1 MTRTRAAS
9 LPAGVRPRMVFRI
22 HDRAGEFGSQ
32 NTVLSADDLAAIHRA
47 AEQLAAELDTRGA
60 GWDSC
65 RRTNEAGRMLS
76 ARQARRMLREVR
88 LLEQR
93 YYGAAVSMA
102 DLLRTAPGLTGL
114 LSRLADELM
123 SWVAFWDA
131 RCAEH
136 PAGFAHDC
144 PEPAAACPPP
154 ARDWNTD
161 SAELLPPVE
170 RAEQLTAAPCAPPAG
185 IAAS

>member
-9 LPAGVRPRMVFRI
+9 LPAGVRPRLVFRT
-22 HDRAGEFGSQ
+22 HCRTGEFS
-32 NTVLSADDLAAIHRA
+32 NRDTRLTADDLAAIQRA
-47 AEQLAAELDTRGA
+47 AEQLAAELNTRGA
-60 GWDSC
+60 GWDSH
-65 RRTNEAGRMLS
+65 RRTTEAGRMLT

-114 LSRLADELM
+114 LSLLADELM

-154 ARDWNTD
+154 AHDWNPD

-170 RAEQLTAAPCAPPAG
+170 RAEQLTTAPCAPPAG

>member
-9 LPAGVRPRMVFRI
+9 PHTGERAGMGFSS
-22 HDRAGEFGSQ
+22 HDRAGEFPNRS
-32 NTVLSADDLAAIHRA
+32 TRLAADDLAAIQRT

-60 GWDSC
+60 GWDSH
-65 RRTNEAGRMLS
+65 RRTTEAGRMLT

-102 DLLRTAPGLTGL
+102 DLLRSAPGLTGL

-123 SWVAFWDA
+123 SWAQFWDEY
-131 RCAEH
+131 RAED
-136 PAGFAHDC
+136 PAGFARDC
-144 PEPAAACPPP
+144 PEPAATCPPS
-154 ARDWNTD
+154 AHNWNPD
-161 SAELLPPVE
+161 SAELLPPIE